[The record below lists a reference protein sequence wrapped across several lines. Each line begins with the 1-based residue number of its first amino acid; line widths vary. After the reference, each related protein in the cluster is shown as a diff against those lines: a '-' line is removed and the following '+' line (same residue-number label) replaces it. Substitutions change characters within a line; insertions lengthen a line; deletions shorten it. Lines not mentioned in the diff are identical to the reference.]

1 MASLRSGL
9 VSTIVRGL
17 RLRHCILCVGAMSV
31 NLQKELLWGYSKCAL
46 PELEALSA
54 ASGFGFE
61 YMGDQVFQQTRPIN
75 RYPFVFCFFGLETVS
90 RIALLHIVRN
100 GPAID

>member
-46 PELEALSA
+46 SELSEALSA
-54 ASGFGFE
+54 ASGFGFKH
-61 YMGDQVFQQTRPIN
+61 MGDQVADLLI
-75 RYPFVFCFFGLETVS
+75 ET
-90 RIALLHIVRN
+90 LLCLMFS
-100 GPAID
+100 D